1 MARNRRVIL
10 GLMYGYYEEALDA
23 LSLDRV
29 CFGFADPVTNIIANT
44 LRVVPSELPDSNGAM
59 IPKRETTMASR
70 SRVARA
76 SGEMVLSK
84 IVAGGDVPSP
94 PEAHTV
100 AERSLEGLITLTS
113 YYHYLPT

>member
-1 MARNRRVIL
+1 LVVNTRLLNA
-10 GLMYGYYEEALDA
+10 G
-23 LSLDRV
+23 V

-44 LRVVPSELPDSNGAM
+44 LRVVPSELPDSDGAM

-84 IVAGGDVPSP
+84 IVAGGDVSSP